1 MLGPMP
7 EVTCERCG
15 EPIPSGAKFCPNCGF
30 PTAAPPAE
38 ERKVVTVIFVDLVGS
53 TKLSAQ
59 IDPERY
65 RMVISAYYR
74 AVSEELESLRGRAY
88 NFAGDAVV
96 GVFGI
101 PRVHDDD
108 ALRAVRAGL
117 ALVERTGQVG
127 ERLGLP
133 VPLRIRVGIN
143 TGPVAI
149 GSESS
154 DQGLLF
160 GATVNLAARL
170 QQAADPGTVLVAE
183 RGWLL
188 TRQQVE
194 YGEPREVTAKGF
206 DDVARAWPVV
216 ALAPGTSRRTIP
228 FVDRKRE
235 LRLLHDTFEG
245 AVETRRGHLVSLFG
259 EPGIGKS
266 RVADEFLAGLPD
278 GTRILVGRASPYEE
292 EVTFAPLAQ
301 MLLHQLGE
309 RADSSPELLVRRL
322 EELTAECCPVDEV
335 KQVAARLALALGI
348 GDVERHGEQ
357 RRYVVAEIR
366 SGLLAFLDG
375 LSREAPVVMVV
386 EDAHQA
392 QPQMLDLIEQVVR
405 GAKRIPMLALCVAR
419 YELLDERPEWGGG
432 LGDSLNLYL
441 ESMSLDDAT
450 QLAQQAGENIDPVT
464 AERVARHA
472 GGNPF
477 FIVETTGMLRHTEA
491 RLPSDTDSLPEQ
503 LLPPTVQAVIAARI
517 DHLVQPAKDLVRT
530 ASVFAAS
537 SFDVSALGLI
547 ADPDP
552 KVLDILEQEELLV
565 RDAEHPDVWRF
576 RHGLVRDVA
585 YESLPKRE
593 RQRLHLLFADRVSED
608 PDTAARY
615 PRVIA
620 SHLERAARAAL
631 DLEPGDRELPER
643 AVEALARAGDLA
655 LDASDTRAAA
665 DLYGRAL
672 GLSGRE
678 RGWGVREAAM
688 LAHLGEAQ
696 YWQGE
701 FEPGAS
707 ALRRALELAPDDV
720 AIRAQASRFLG
731 DIELTIHGNRKQ
743 ALALFDRALA
753 ASRELGDPWTLAR
766 TLLVAGWGPYWR
778 DDLEGARAMF
788 EEALEV
794 ARSNVDGDAW
804 AETRALIS
812 LAGITAET
820 GDEADSL
827 ALASQ
832 GLAIAEGTRDRFSVA
847 TARDQVASALRRMG
861 KLEEGVGHAD
871 AAVESL
877 RELGARWELASALTS
892 RGLIHRQA
900 GRGEDAI
907 RDLREAYRICRE
919 LKTQSMVTWT
929 AGSLA
934 KALAEAGELGRARRV
949 LEEAAPLALIDGNLA
964 PGDWLLE
971 AEAEILLAEGDR
983 EGALARALEVLAMAR
998 EHAWPKEAAGKVWW
1012 IARVFGEE
1020 AAGGAEEVARARKL
1034 LEELHAG
1041 QMLREPDLVPGR

>member
-1 MLGPMP
+1 MP
-7 EVTCERCG
+7 DATCERCD
-15 EPIPSGAKFCPNCGF
+15 EPIPAGAKFCPNCGF

-65 RMVISAYYR
+65 RGVISSYYR

-117 ALVERTGQVG
+117 ALVERIGRAG

-183 RGWLL
+183 RSWLL
-188 TRQQVE
+188 TRSQVE
-194 YGEPREVTAKGF
+194 YGEPREVSAKGF
-206 DDVARAWPVV
+206 DHVARAWPVV
-216 ALAPGTSRRTIP
+216 ALAPGMSRRTIP

-292 EVTFAPLAQ
+292 EVAFAPLAQ
-301 MLLHQLGE
+301 MLLHELGE
-309 RADSSPELLVRRL
+309 RPETSPGVLLARL
-322 EELTAECCPVDEV
+322 EELTAECCPADEV
-335 KQVAARLALALGI
+335 TQVAARLALALGI
-348 GDVERHGEQ
+348 GEEERHGEK

-375 LSREAPVVMVV
+375 MSRSAPVVMVV

-392 QPQMLDLIEQVVR
+392 QPPMLDLIEQVVR
-405 GAKRIPMLALCVAR
+405 GAKRFPLLVLCVAR
-419 YELLDERPEWGGG
+419 YELLDERPDWGGG

-441 ESMSLDDAT
+441 EPMSLDDAT
-450 QLAQQAGENIDPVT
+450 LLAQEAGEHIDPAT

-477 FIVETTGMLRHTEA
+477 FIVETTGMLRHSEA
-491 RLPSDTDSLPEQ
+491 RLPTDTDSLPEQ

-537 SFDVSALGLI
+537 SFDLAALSML

-565 RDAEHPDVWRF
+565 RDAEHPDVYRF

-585 YESLPKRE
+585 YESLAKRE
-593 RQRLHLLFADRVSED
+593 RQRLHLLFVDRISED
-608 PDTAARY
+608 PATAARY

-631 DLEPGDRELPER
+631 DLNPDREVAER

-655 LDASDTRAAA
+655 LDASDTRTAA

-672 GLSGRE
+672 ALCGPE

-688 LAHLGEAQ
+688 LSHLGEAQ
-696 YWQGE
+696 YWQGD
-701 FEPGAS
+701 FEAAAS
-707 ALRRALELAPDDV
+707 ALGRALELAPDDV
-720 AIRAQASRFLG
+720 GIRAQASRFLG
-731 DIELTIHGNRKQ
+731 DIELSIHGNRDR
-743 ALALFDRALA
+743 ASELFDRALA
-753 ASRELGDPWTLAR
+753 AARELGDPWTLAR

-788 EEALEV
+788 EEAMEV
-794 ARSNVDGDAW
+794 ARTNHEGDAW

-820 GDEADSL
+820 GDEAECL

-861 KLEEGVGHAD
+861 KLEEGLGHAD
-871 AAVESL
+871 AAIESL

-892 RGLIHRQA
+892 RGIMLRLA
-900 GRGEDAI
+900 GRPDEAV
-907 RDLREAYRICRE
+907 RDLREAYRLCRE
-919 LKTQSMVTWT
+919 LKTQAMITWT

-934 KALAEAGELGRARRV
+934 KVLAESGEVGRARKV
-949 LEEAAPLALIDGNLA
+949 LAETVPLATIDGRPA
-964 PGDWLLE
+964 TQDWLLE

-983 EGALARALEVLAMAR
+983 EGALAKAQAVLAIER
-998 EHAWPKEAAGKVWW
+998 EHGWRKEGAERVGW
-1012 IARVFGEE
+1012 IGRVFGEE
-1020 AAGGAEEVARARKL
+1020 AAGGAEEVATARKL
-1034 LEELHAG
+1034 LEELHAE
-1041 QMLREPDLVPGR
+1041 QALREPDLAPAR